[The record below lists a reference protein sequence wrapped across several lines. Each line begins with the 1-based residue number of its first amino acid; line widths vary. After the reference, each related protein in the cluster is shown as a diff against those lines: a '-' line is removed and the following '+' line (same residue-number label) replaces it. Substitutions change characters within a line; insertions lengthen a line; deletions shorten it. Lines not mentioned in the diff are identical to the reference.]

1 LHRRNQPDVVGKIL
15 VAKELL
21 EVRNVPI
28 TEVRD
33 TLKNLMERKAPKGY
47 EVVGSRT
54 GKLDG
59 V

>member
-1 LHRRNQPDVVGKIL
+1 VMGKIL
-15 VAKELL
+15 VVKELL
-21 EVRNVPI
+21 EVRNVPA

-33 TLKNLMERKAPKGY
+33 KLENPMERKAPKGY
-47 EVVGSRT
+47 EVVGSRM